1 MIKLA
6 TEPQFNI
13 VEIFQ
18 SLQGEGYNT
27 GMDAIFIRFGKCNLA
42 CPWCDTDYLSYST
55 LSLSEILKQVEALSA
70 TNIIITGGEPSV
82 VPEID
87 LLLKQLKQRGY
98 FLTIETNGLQPVPS
112 EIDFISASPK
122 ALYAKKYHSQ
132 MLTQADEVRIVVDGD
147 VFDFCQFIEQH
158 LPAKHYYLSPCEQI
172 TVSSSKTS
180 SPSFTLLETLQ
191 LLGRLN
197 QRGQGKPHWQ
207 LSLQTHKLLGIR

>member
-112 EIDFISASPK
+112 EIHHLSWNAIDRIADLVEYFK
-122 ALYAKKYHSQ
+122 EDEQRTLDLKKIQ
-132 MLTQADEVRIVVDGD
+132 KRNE
-147 VFDFCQFIEQH
+147 
-158 LPAKHYYLSPCEQI
+158 
-172 TVSSSKTS
+172 
-180 SPSFTLLETLQ
+180 
-191 LLGRLN
+191 RLN
-197 QRGQGKPHWQ
+197 ENE
-207 LSLQTHKLLGIR
+207 